1 MIYIII
7 VIIYL
12 LSLVVV
18 GYFASKGVESDDDW
32 AVAGRSL
39 GIWSSA
45 ASFFTTILSALAFT
59 GYIGYY
65 YKFGWAGWWNWI
77 GTIISTILFAA
88 YFASRLRKFGGVTL
102 SDFLEIR
109 YGTIHAGLASLLIF
123 FSTILFTVAQL
134 VASGN
139 IIKTI
144 TGLSNYI
151 SVIVVG
157 LVFLLFTIK
166 GGMKAVAW
174 TSTLTSVLIL
184 VGVYILMFAILKKT
198 GGIWNIHKILSETEP
213 TALDPFAG
221 GQISVGLAISWCL
234 TWGIGN
240 FGLPQVITKFNSC
253 KDERV
258 AKYSM
263 GVSGIAFIAFYLPL
277 MIIGLGMKIISPG
290 VTNTDSIA
298 AIAILKMVHPIIG
311 GIVLSAILGAAISTG
326 DAVLLQAGTTAT
338 RDIYQKYINK
348 NADSKSLLKISK
360 LSTMAVGIIAIVL
373 SLFNSTTVLMI
384 QANMV
389 GILGSLLAMTV
400 ILGFSWKRSNAQG
413 GLAGMIV
420 GILTAVIWYILKQP
434 YGWMPI
440 LPAIFTS
447 TFANILVSYL
457 TTPPDKKMISIF
469 FND

>member
-1 MIYIII
+1 
-7 VIIYL
+7 
-12 LSLVVV
+12 
-18 GYFASKGVESDDDW
+18 
-32 AVAGRSL
+32 
-39 GIWSSA
+39 
-45 ASFFTTILSALAFT
+45 
-59 GYIGYY
+59 
-65 YKFGWAGWWNWI
+65 
-77 GTIISTILFAA
+77 
-88 YFASRLRKFGGVTL
+88 
-102 SDFLEIR
+102 
-109 YGTIHAGLASLLIF
+109 
-123 FSTILFTVAQL
+123 
-134 VASGN
+134 
-139 IIKTI
+139 
-144 TGLSNYI
+144 
-151 SVIVVG
+151 
-157 LVFLLFTIK
+157 
-166 GGMKAVAW
+166 
-174 TSTLTSVLIL
+174 
-184 VGVYILMFAILKKT
+184 
-198 GGIWNIHKILSETEP
+198 
-213 TALDPFAG
+213 
-221 GQISVGLAISWCL
+221 
-234 TWGIGN
+234 
-240 FGLPQVITKFNSC
+240 
-253 KDERV
+253 
-258 AKYSM
+258 
-263 GVSGIAFIAFYLPL
+263 

-298 AIAILKMVHPIIG
+298 AIAILKMVHPVIG

-389 GILGSLLAMTV
+389 GILGSMLAMTV

-420 GILTAVIWYILKQP
+420 GILTAVIWYALKQP

>member
-1 MIYIII
+1 MDKYTNLCI
-7 VIIYL
+7 
-12 LSLVVV
+12 
-18 GYFASKGVESDDDW
+18 
-32 AVAGRSL
+32 
-39 GIWSSA
+39 
-45 ASFFTTILSALAFT
+45 
-59 GYIGYY
+59 
-65 YKFGWAGWWNWI
+65 N
-77 GTIISTILFAA
+77 ISGSICINVCN
-88 YFASRLRKFGGVTL
+88 SR
-102 SDFLEIR
+102 
-109 YGTIHAGLASLLIF
+109 
-123 FSTILFTVAQL
+123 
-134 VASGN
+134 
-139 IIKTI
+139 
-144 TGLSNYI
+144 
-151 SVIVVG
+151 
-157 LVFLLFTIK
+157 
-166 GGMKAVAW
+166 
-174 TSTLTSVLIL
+174 
-184 VGVYILMFAILKKT
+184 KT

-298 AIAILKMVHPIIG
+298 AIAILKMVHPVIG

-389 GILGSLLAMTV
+389 GILGSMLAMTV
-400 ILGFSWKRSNAQG
+400 ILGFHGKD
-413 GLAGMIV
+413 LM
-420 GILTAVIWYILKQP
+420 LK
-434 YGWMPI
+434 
-440 LPAIFTS
+440 
-447 TFANILVSYL
+447 VV
-457 TTPPDKKMISIF
+457 
-469 FND
+469 

>member
-1 MIYIII
+1 
-7 VIIYL
+7 
-12 LSLVVV
+12 
-18 GYFASKGVESDDDW
+18 
-32 AVAGRSL
+32 
-39 GIWSSA
+39 
-45 ASFFTTILSALAFT
+45 
-59 GYIGYY
+59 
-65 YKFGWAGWWNWI
+65 
-77 GTIISTILFAA
+77 
-88 YFASRLRKFGGVTL
+88 
-102 SDFLEIR
+102 
-109 YGTIHAGLASLLIF
+109 
-123 FSTILFTVAQL
+123 
-134 VASGN
+134 
-139 IIKTI
+139 
-144 TGLSNYI
+144 
-151 SVIVVG
+151 
-157 LVFLLFTIK
+157 
-166 GGMKAVAW
+166 
-174 TSTLTSVLIL
+174 
-184 VGVYILMFAILKKT
+184 MFAILKKT

-389 GILGSLLAMTV
+389 GILGSMLAMTV